1 MSNNKLLIINGPGLS
16 DLSNCNEIGYDDLTL
31 DIVQQKCSETCES
44 FGLEMDF
51 RQNDDEAELLSVL
64 IRDSDNFDAF
74 IINPAGHSHASSV
87 DLDMYS
93 AVINKIS
100 NQSKPVVEVRIEN
113 IFKQG
118 SDITKPLQVPEGEM
132 GFVSGLGVYSY
143 VIAINAISKKLNQH
157 T

>member
-31 DIVQQKCSETCES
+31 DAVQQKCSETCES
-44 FGLEMDF
+44 LGLEMDF
-51 RQNDDEAELLSVL
+51 RQNDDEAELLNVL
-64 IRDSDNFDAF
+64 IEDSDNFDAF
-74 IINPAGHSHASSV
+74 IINPAGHSQASSV

-93 AVINKIS
+93 TTINKIS

-118 SDITKPLQVPEGEM
+118 NKNNKLFQVPE
-132 GFVSGLGVYSY
+132 SGLGFIGGLGMYSY
-143 VIAINAISKKLNQH
+143 VLAIKAINKKLSNN
-157 T
+157 

>member
-1 MSNNKLLIINGPGLS
+1 MSNNKLLIINGSGLS
-16 DLSNCNEIGYDDLTL
+16 DLSNCDETAYDDLTL

-44 FGLEMDF
+44 FSLEMDF

-64 IRDSDNFDAF
+64 IEDIDNFDAF

-93 AVINKIS
+93 AVINKIT
-100 NQSKPVVEVRIEN
+100 NQGKPVVEVRIEN

-118 SDITKPLQVPEGEM
+118 NNKPLQGPESGV
-132 GFVSGLGVYSY
+132 GFVGGLGMHSY
-143 VIAINAISKKLNQH
+143 VLAIKAINKKLSNK
-157 T
+157 

>member
-1 MSNNKLLIINGPGLS
+1 MSNNILLIINGPGLS

-118 SDITKPLQVPEGEM
+118 NKNSKQLQGPESGV
-132 GFVSGLGVYSY
+132 GFVGGLGMYSY
-143 VIAINAISKKLNQH
+143 VLAIKAINKKLSNN
-157 T
+157 